1 MSSRQIWIIA
11 GVLVLIVFC
20 ICSILALAIFGV
32 QIFSREIVENVPTA
46 SILPV
51 FTEIAHETPVPTI
64 GLGPT
69 QTPSATPRPT
79 SSVPIDPEVQAQMVD
94 IEAQVSQLRGL
105 HATSALARSLLS
117 PAELHEYVLNDFFD
131 DYSPEEARDDALVL
145 SLLGLLEPGFDLL
158 NFYTDLFSEQVA
170 GFYDDEIKQ
179 MFVVQESGFGGLERS
194 TYAHEF
200 VHALQ
205 DQIYNFD
212 EGLDYND
219 DSCEIDTERCAA
231 IQALVEGDAT
241 ILQEEWL
248 QTYATQQDFID
259 LLEFFEVFQ
268 QPVFDSAPNY
278 MQQDFLFPYTYGAD
292 FVREIRDRGGWSAV
306 DAVYADLPVTTEQI
320 LHPDQY
326 PWDKPVVLAPP
337 NVVNALGAGWRE
349 IEFNVLGEWF
359 THLVLVEYIDTD
371 RSFEA
376 AEGWGGDVYVAF
388 ANDAQNTGA
397 LLLISQ
403 WDSIDDAHEAQSAFV
418 EYGDMRYGVGSPVS
432 DGWMWW
438 SAEGYAQY
446 EYSGNQT
453 LLIFAPDEDLL
464 NALRSAIQFPLV
476 N

>member
-1 MSSRQIWIIA
+1 
-11 GVLVLIVFC
+11 
-20 ICSILALAIFGV
+20 
-32 QIFSREIVENVPTA
+32 
-46 SILPV
+46 
-51 FTEIAHETPVPTI
+51 
-64 GLGPT
+64 
-69 QTPSATPRPT
+69 
-79 SSVPIDPEVQAQMVD
+79 
-94 IEAQVSQLRGL
+94 
-105 HATSALARSLLS
+105 
-117 PAELHEYVLNDFFD
+117 LHEYVLNDFFD

-212 EGLDYND
+212 EGLDYNE

-259 LLEFFEVFQ
+259 LMEFFEVFQ

-337 NVVNALGAGWRE
+337 NVVNALGVGWRE

-388 ANDAQNTGA
+388 ANDEQNTGA

-438 SAEGYAQY
+438 SGEGYAQF

-453 LLIFAPDEDLL
+453 LMIFAPDEDLL
-464 NALRSAIQFPLV
+464 NDLRSAIQFPLV